1 MAETIE
7 FTLNGRRE
15 RVGAE
20 PETPLLYVLRNDLN
34 LSAPRFGCGLGQC
47 GACTVHL
54 DGTAIRSCATPV
66 ASARGA
72 KITTLEG
79 LASRD
84 KTSTGGTKQGGTLH
98 SAQQGNAL
106 HPVQQAFIDEQAAQ
120 CGYCINGW
128 IMTAAALLDANPNA
142 TEEEIRRGLSGLKC
156 RCGTHMSIL
165 RAVKLAAS
173 RMAAGRAPT
182 KA

>member
-15 RVGAE
+15 RVRAE

-34 LSAPRFGCGLGQC
+34 LSAPRFGCGLAQC

-54 DGTAIRSCATPV
+54 DGMAIRSCATPV
-66 ASARGA
+66 ASARGT

-79 LASRD
+79 LASGG
-84 KTSTGGTKQGGTLH
+84 KTSQGGTNH
-98 SAQQGNAL
+98 GGAL
-106 HPVQQAFIDEQAAQ
+106 HAVQQAFIDEQAAQ

-173 RMAAGRAPT
+173 RMAAGRAPA

>member
-1 MAETIE
+1 MAESIE
-7 FTLNGRRE
+7 LTVNGCRE
-15 RVGAE
+15 SVRVE
-20 PETPLLYVLRNDLN
+20 PETPLLYVLHNDLN
-34 LSAPRFGCGLGQC
+34 LSGPRFGCGLAQC

-66 ASARGA
+66 ASARGT

-79 LASRD
+79 LASGG
-84 KTSTGGTKQGGTLH
+84 KTSQGGTNHGGELH
-98 SAQQGNAL
+98 A
-106 HPVQQAFIDEQAAQ
+106 VQQAFIDEQAAQ

-128 IMTAAALLDANPNA
+128 IMTAAALLEANPSA
-142 TEEEIRRGLSGLKC
+142 GEEEIRRGLSGLKC
-156 RCGTHMSIL
+156 RCGSHMSIL

-173 RMAAGRAPT
+173 RMAAARAPA

>member
-1 MAETIE
+1 MPQVIE
-7 FTLNGRRE
+7 MIVNGKRE
-15 RVGAE
+15 RVEAE
-20 PETPLLYVLRNDLN
+20 PGTPLLYVLRNDLGQ
-34 LSAPRFGCGLGQC
+34 LAPRFGCGLAQC

-66 ASARGA
+66 SSAANA
-72 KITTLEG
+72 KVTTLSG
-79 LASRD
+79 LAP
-84 KTSTGGTKQGGTLH
+84 KPGTLH
-98 SAQQGNAL
+98 A
-106 HPVQQAFIDEQAAQ
+106 VQQAFIDEQAAQ

-128 IMTAAALLDANPNA
+128 IMTAAALLDANPRA
-142 TEEEIRRGLSGLKC
+142 TDDEIRRGLSGLKC

-173 RMAAGRAPT
+173 RMAAGS